1 MGEGGSLKDDLLNR
15 HYLIR
20 KYDVERGKKSP
31 ILRQHSLWMAP
42 QTTFGLERLR
52 KCPTIMSF
60 IRASLAYVSG
70 TYFAIRDEFV
80 LVACLLWF
88 VNI

>member
-1 MGEGGSLKDDLLNR
+1 MTDFEATQFMDDS
-15 HYLIR
+15 
-20 KYDVERGKKSP
+20 K
-31 ILRQHSLWMAP
+31 A
-42 QTTFGLERLR
+42 TFGLERLR